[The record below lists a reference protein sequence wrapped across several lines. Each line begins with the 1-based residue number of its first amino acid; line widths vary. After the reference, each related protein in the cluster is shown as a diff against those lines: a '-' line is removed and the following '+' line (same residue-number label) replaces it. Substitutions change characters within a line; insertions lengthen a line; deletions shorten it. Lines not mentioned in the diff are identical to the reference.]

1 MRPYRYRFE
10 LAIRILEILVSVLEL
25 LEFILA

>member
-10 LAIRILEILVSVLEL
+10 LVIRIPEILVSVLEL
-25 LEFILA
+25 LEFILT